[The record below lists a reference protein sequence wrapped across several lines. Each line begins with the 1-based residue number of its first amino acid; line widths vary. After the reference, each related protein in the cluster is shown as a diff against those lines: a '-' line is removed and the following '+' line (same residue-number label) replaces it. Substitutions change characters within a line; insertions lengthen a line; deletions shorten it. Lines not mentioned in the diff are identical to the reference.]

1 MLVKELNQKVQGRNA
16 LKRLSGTLALA
27 LVSGVFVSFPSANAD
42 ETATATAAAEMAA
55 VAEMNSLRYSIG
67 TKTKTIFVDLA
78 DVRVSEVAFIDVKMP
93 VVINGKK
100 VLRYFPVDT
109 VILEDFGRA
118 MIKTRINIKAGNVLR
133 VSILGIPDD
142 LPIIYRTVK

>member
-1 MLVKELNQKVQGRNA
+1 MSVKELNQAVQGRNA
-16 LKRLSGTLALA
+16 LKRLSGGFALM
-27 LVSGVFVSFPSANAD
+27 LISGAFLSVPSANAD

-55 VAEMNSLRYSIG
+55 VAEMNSLRYSIA

-78 DVRVSEVAFIDVKMP
+78 DIRVSEIAFIDVKMP

-109 VILEDFGRA
+109 VILDDFGRA
-118 MIKTRINIKAGNVLR
+118 KIKTQVNIKVGNVLR

>member
-1 MLVKELNQKVQGRNA
+1 MSVKELNQAVQGRNA
-16 LKRLSGTLALA
+16 LKRLSGGFALM
-27 LVSGVFVSFPSANAD
+27 LISGAFLSVPSANAD

-55 VAEMNSLRYSIG
+55 VAEMNSLRYSIA

-78 DVRVSEVAFIDVKMP
+78 DIRVSEIAFIDVKMP

-109 VILEDFGRA
+109 VILDDLGRA
-118 MIKTRINIKAGNVLR
+118 KIKTQVNIKVGNVLR